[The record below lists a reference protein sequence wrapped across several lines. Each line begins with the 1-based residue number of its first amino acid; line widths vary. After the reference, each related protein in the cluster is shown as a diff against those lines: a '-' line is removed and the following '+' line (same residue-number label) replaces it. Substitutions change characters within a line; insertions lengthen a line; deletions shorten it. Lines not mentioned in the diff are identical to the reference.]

1 MANRKEAD
9 WRNEGGL
16 LKKKKILSLG
26 RHVAAWTKLTADL
39 RGGGGD
45 ISSTVF
51 LQRKDQSEGRTDHSA
66 ERIPYENGW

>member
-1 MANRKEAD
+1 M
-9 WRNEGGL
+9 
-16 LKKKKILSLG
+16 
-26 RHVAAWTKLTADL
+26 AAWTKLTADL

-51 LQRKDQSEGRTDHSA
+51 LQRKDQSEGRTDHSV